1 MRLEEYD
8 ERGLMNLAEALV
20 SRAREDYDARIKSH
34 DFLSARNLADK
45 DSRGLVGYIVGYAT
59 GDHEFMKKEV
69 EAEIKKE
76 RSKYYGFKEL

>member
-1 MRLEEYD
+1 MRLEEYNED
-8 ERGLMNLAEALV
+8 GLMNLAAALLAC
-20 SRAREDYDARIKSH
+20 ARQDYDARIKSH
-34 DFLSARNLADK
+34 DFLSARLQADY
-45 DSRGLVGYIVGYAT
+45 DSRGIVGYIVGYAT

>member
-20 SRAREDYDARIKSH
+20 SNAREDYDARIKSH
-34 DFLSARNLADK
+34 DFLSARSLADK